1 MCKPV
6 ICVACACL
14 FVISFN
20 VSAELIDHGTFTK
33 DDVSGLDWLDLSVTA
48 GQSYNTTLT
57 SNPGWRHATNAEVE
71 DLFGLIFDGYYD
83 TNIDGYSSSTEYPY
97 IDQLSDIETFESLFG
112 ITFTSGPVT
121 TGVYGFYEDEDSIL
135 RIVGALRNG
144 SNLYNEVLGT
154 EYIGV
159 YENYRTS
166 GHSNAG
172 VFMVRTSAVP
182 VPAAVWLFGTGLI
195 GLIGI
200 ARLKKA

>member
-71 DLFGLIFDGYYD
+71 DLFGLIFDGY
-83 TNIDGYSSSTEYPY
+83 
-97 IDQLSDIETFESLFG
+97 
-112 ITFTSGPVT
+112 
-121 TGVYGFYEDEDSIL
+121 SIL
-135 RIVGALRNG
+135 I
-144 SNLYNEVLGT
+144 
-154 EYIGV
+154 
-159 YENYRTS
+159 
-166 GHSNAG
+166 
-172 VFMVRTSAVP
+172 
-182 VPAAVWLFGTGLI
+182 
-195 GLIGI
+195 
-200 ARLKKA
+200 